1 MVAVIGDIH
10 GCLYTFRNL
19 IEKIRKKYPSITIY
33 SLGDLID
40 RGNYSYEVVEYIK
53 SEKIKFTPGNH
64 DYMMYYFIKYPTH
77 EIGRPWTH
85 NGYESTLQSYNDH
98 FDKLNE
104 HLDFIIKNPLYIN
117 LDDCFISHAG
127 ISKHMKNQLPENF
140 QNDLS
145 CLDDVIFANL
155 NREEGILWT
164 RDTLLNIGKLQVVGH
179 SIKKDVIYSEKSN
192 AVYIDTG
199 AFLGNKL
206 SAVIVKENKVIDKL
220 EEKTQRSDI
229 KNNYVKNSFIN

>member
-10 GCLYTFRNL
+10 GCLFTLRNL
-19 IEKIRKKYPSITIY
+19 VDKIRQKYPSVVIY
-33 SLGDLID
+33 SVGDLVD
-40 RGNYSYEVVEYIK
+40 RGNFGYEVVEYIK

-64 DYMMYYFIKYPTH
+64 DYMMHYFIKYPTH
-77 EIGRPWTH
+77 EIGRPWTS

-127 ISKHMKNQLPENF
+127 ISKHMKSQLPENF
-140 QNDLS
+140 QSDLS
-145 CLDDVIFANL
+145 SLDDIILANL

-179 SIKKDVIYSEKSN
+179 SIKKDVIQNEKTN
-192 AVYIDTG
+192 VVYIDTG

-206 SAVIVKENKVIDKL
+206 SAVIVEGNEVVDKL
-220 EEKTQRSDI
+220 EEKTNNSDI
-229 KNNYVKNSFIN
+229 KSYYI

>member
-10 GCLYTFRNL
+10 GCLNTLRNL
-19 IEKIRKKYPSITIY
+19 VDQIRQKYPSITIY
-33 SLGDLID
+33 SVGDLVD

-53 SEKIKFTPGNH
+53 SEKIIFTPGNH
-64 DYMMYYFIKYPTH
+64 DYMMYYFIKHPTD
-77 EIGRPWTH
+77 EIGRPWLH
-85 NGYESTLQSYNDH
+85 NGYETTLLSYDEH

-104 HLDFIIKNPLYIN
+104 HLEFLISNPLFYD

-127 ISKHMKNQLPENF
+127 ISKQMKNQLPENY

-145 CLDDVIFANL
+145 VLKDIVQANL
-155 NREEGILWT
+155 NKENGILWT
-164 RDTLLNIGKLQVVGH
+164 RDSLLDLDKLQVVGH
-179 SIKKDVIYSEKSN
+179 TIKREIIHSDKSD

-206 SAVIVKENKVIDKL
+206 SAVIVEKNKVIEQL
-220 EEKTQRSDI
+220 EERTHSLDI
-229 KNNYVKNSFIN
+229 KKNY